1 MIKMTEEK
9 QFYTMHE
16 IANMLSVEY
25 NTVWRWIKAGKLES
39 VKLNSI
45 VRVSKKAFDKF
56 ISSGSR
62 DGQEQPK
69 RNRFSLR
76 GLTSGSIFTDKDLE
90 EARREWENRT
100 LR

>member
-1 MIKMTEEK
+1 MTEEK

-45 VRVSKKAFDKF
+45 VRVSKEAFEKF
-56 ISSGSR
+56 VSSGSR
-62 DGQEQPK
+62 DGQGQPK
-69 RNRFSLR
+69 RKRFSLR